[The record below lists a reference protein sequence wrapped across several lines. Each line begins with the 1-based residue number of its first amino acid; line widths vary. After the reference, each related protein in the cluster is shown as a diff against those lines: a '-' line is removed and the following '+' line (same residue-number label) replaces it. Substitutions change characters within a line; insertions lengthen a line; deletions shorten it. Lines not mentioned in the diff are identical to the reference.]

1 MNQPAPPPLL
11 NIELPTQTG
20 TAPAPAPDPLLA
32 ALGKVGQIERVGK
45 VVEAYGT
52 LIRATGLRAAIG
64 ELCELRNPPEAG
76 GDPGFRLQAEVVGV
90 SRQHAVL
97 TPLGPLDGVSP
108 TTQVYATGR
117 QASVRAGKR
126 LLGRILDAHGE
137 PIDGRGP
144 IAVPG
149 GPPVVDVPIY
159 AASPNPL
166 SRTVIDQPFATGVR
180 AIDTVMTAGIG
191 QRIGIF
197 AVAGGG
203 KSTLLGMLARGAS
216 ADVNVVALVGERGRE
231 VNEFIHDNLGAK
243 GMAKSVIVVATS
255 DRPALERSRAAWVA
269 TAIAEHFRDH
279 GKKVLLMVDSVTRF
293 ARALRD
299 VGLAIGEPPARRGFP
314 PSVFSA
320 MPRLFERAG
329 NNDKGSITAFYTV
342 LMEGE
347 DGDDPIVEEVRSIL
361 DGHIILSRKL
371 AAAYHYPAIDVLTSL
386 SRTMPRVVQPAQM
399 RAAGQLRKYLA
410 KHQDIELLLQL
421 GEYKKGSDPDADIA
435 IAKIEPI
442 RKLLQ
447 QSSDDIADFG
457 QSVSALQR
465 LF

>member
-1 MNQPAPPPLL
+1 MSKPDSLSSIDLPPL
-11 NIELPTQTG
+11 PKDSVR
-20 TAPAPAPDPLLA
+20 APDPLLS
-32 ALGKVGQIERVGK
+32 ALGRVHQVQRVGK

-64 ELCELRNPPEAG
+64 ELCELRNPPEG
-76 GDPGFRLQAEVVGV
+76 GDPNFHLLAEVVGV

-97 TPLGPLDGVSP
+97 TPLGALDGVSP
-108 TTQVYATGR
+108 STEVYATGR
-117 QASVRAGKR
+117 QASVKAGDG

-137 PIDGRGP
+137 PIDGKGP
-144 IAVPG
+144 IQIAG
-149 GPPVVDVPIY
+149 GPPVWDMPIY

-166 SRTVIDQPFATGVR
+166 DRNLVEKPFATGVR
-180 AIDTVMTAGIG
+180 AIDTVMTAGEG
-191 QRIGIF
+191 QRVGIF

-216 ADVNVVALVGERGRE
+216 ADVNVIALVGERGRE
-231 VNEFIHDNLGAK
+231 VNEFIHDNLGPA
-243 GMAKSVIVVATS
+243 GMARSVIVVATS

-269 TAIAEHFRDH
+269 TAIAEHFRDR
-279 GKKVLLMVDSVTRF
+279 GKRVMLLVDSVTRF

-320 MPRLFERAG
+320 LPRLFERAG

-342 LMEGE
+342 LAEGE

-361 DGHIILSRKL
+361 DGHIVLSRKL

-386 SRTMPRVVQPAQM
+386 SRTMPRVVDDAQQ

-421 GEYKKGSDPDADIA
+421 GEYKKGSDPEADIA

-447 QSSDDIADFG
+447 QGSDQIAPFD
-457 QSVSALQR
+457 QSVNALR
-465 LF
+465 KLFA

>member
-1 MNQPAPPPLL
+1 MANEPAPLQRIDLPP
-11 NIELPTQTG
+11 ELG
-20 TAPAPAPDPLLA
+20 IPAPQAPDPLLA
-32 ALGKVGQIERVGK
+32 ALGRVRQIERVGK

-52 LIRATGLRAAIG
+52 LIRATGLKAAIG
-64 ELCELRNPPEAG
+64 ELCELRNPPDG
-76 GDPGFRLQAEVVGV
+76 PDPNFRLFAEVVGV

-97 TPLGPLDGVSP
+97 TPLGALDGVSP
-108 TTQVYATGR
+108 ATEVFATGR
-117 QASVRAGKR
+117 QASVRAGDG

-137 PIDGRGP
+137 PIDGKGP
-144 IAVPG
+144 VAVPG
-149 GPPVVDVPIY
+149 GPSVVDVPIY

-166 SRTVIDQPFATGVR
+166 ARTLIDQPFATGVR
-180 AIDTVMTAGIG
+180 AIDTVMTAGVG

-231 VNEFIHDNLGAK
+231 VNEFIHDNLGAQ

-269 TAIAEHFRDH
+269 TAIAEHFRDR
-279 GKKVLLMVDSVTRF
+279 GKRMLLLVDSVTRF

-329 NNDKGSITAFYTV
+329 NNDKGSITAVYTV

-347 DGDDPIVEEVRSIL
+347 DGDDPVVEEVRSIL
-361 DGHIILSRKL
+361 DGHIVLSRKL

-386 SRTMPRVVQPAQM
+386 SRTMPRVAEESQV

-410 KHQDIELLLQL
+410 KYQDIELLLQL
-421 GEYKKGSDPDADIA
+421 GEYKKGADPDADVA
-435 IAKIEPI
+435 IQKIDPI

-447 QSSDDIADFG
+447 QGSGDIADFG
-457 QSVSALQR
+457 QSVAALR
-465 LF
+465 KLFP

>member
-1 MNQPAPPPLL
+1 MNDKARSGIELAPRLQPAS
-11 NIELPTQTG
+11 
-20 TAPAPAPDPLLA
+20 PAPDPLLA
-32 ALGKVGQIERVGK
+32 ALGKVRQIERVGK

-64 ELCELRNPPEAG
+64 ELCELRNPPDG
-76 GDPGFRLQAEVVGV
+76 GDPNFRLLAEVVGV

-97 TPLGPLDGVSP
+97 TPLGALDGVSP
-108 TTQVYATGR
+108 STEVYATGQ
-117 QASVRAGKR
+117 QASVRVGDG
-126 LLGRILDAHGE
+126 LLGRVLDAHGE
-137 PIDGRGP
+137 PIDGKGP
-144 IAVPG
+144 IAVHG
-149 GPPVVDVPIY
+149 GPAVIDVPIY

-166 SRTVIDQPFATGVR
+166 TRSLIEEPFATGVR
-180 AIDTVMTAGIG
+180 ALDTVMTAGVG
-191 QRIGIF
+191 QRVGIF
-197 AVAGGG
+197 ALAGGG

-216 ADVNVVALVGERGRE
+216 ADVNVIALVGERGRE
-231 VNEFIHDNLGAK
+231 VNEFIRDNLGPQ
-243 GMAKSVIVVATS
+243 GMRKSIVVVATS

-269 TAIAEHFRDH
+269 TAIAEHFRDR
-279 GKKVLLMVDSVTRF
+279 GKRVLLLVDSVTRF

-299 VGLAIGEPPARRGFP
+299 VGLAVGEPPARRGFP

-320 MPRLFERAG
+320 LPRLFERAG

-361 DGHIILSRKL
+361 DGHVVLSRKL

-386 SRTMPRVVQPAQM
+386 SRTMPRVVDEPHL

-410 KHQDIELLLQL
+410 KHQEIELLLQL
-421 GEYKKGSDPDADIA
+421 GEYKKGTDPDADIA
-435 IAKIEPI
+435 IQKIEPI

-447 QSSDDIADFG
+447 QPATELADFG
-457 QSVSALQR
+457 QSVAALR
-465 LF
+465 KLFA

>member
-1 MNQPAPPPLL
+1 MNDPKTTLSGLELAPTLQPSA
-11 NIELPTQTG
+11 G
-20 TAPAPAPDPLLA
+20 ASDPLLA
-32 ALGKVGQIERVGK
+32 ALGNVRRIERVGK

-64 ELCELRNPPEAG
+64 ELCELRNPPGG
-76 GDPGFRLQAEVVGV
+76 GDPDFRLAAEVVGV

-97 TPLGPLDGVSP
+97 TPLGALDGVSP
-108 TTQVYATGR
+108 STEVYATGR
-117 QASVRAGKR
+117 QAAVRAGDG

-166 SRTVIDQPFATGVR
+166 SRSLIDAPLATGVR
-180 AIDTVMTAGIG
+180 AIDTVMTTGVG
-191 QRIGIF
+191 QRVGIF

-216 ADVNVVALVGERGRE
+216 ADVNVIALVGERGRE
-231 VNEFIHDNLGAK
+231 VNEFIQDNLGAE
-243 GMAKSVIVVATS
+243 GMRKSVVVVATS

-269 TAIAEHFRDH
+269 TAIAEHFRDE
-279 GKKVLLMVDSVTRF
+279 GKRVLLLVDSVTRF

-320 MPRLFERAG
+320 LPRLFERAG

-361 DGHIILSRKL
+361 DGHIVLSRKL

-386 SRTMPRVVQPAQM
+386 SRTMPRVVDQAQL

-421 GEYKKGSDPDADIA
+421 GEYKKGTDPEADIA
-435 IAKIEPI
+435 IQKIGPI
-442 RKLLQ
+442 RQLLQ
-447 QSSDDIADFG
+447 QNAGDIADFG
-457 QSVSALQR
+457 QSVAALR
-465 LF
+465 KLFA